1 MGIWTTFSPEPV
13 TKRPFFILRQGRG
26 GRAGSNTILQIRPET
41 SQFIALRDLLLGE
54 SLEVGFG
61 SEWRGGRRY
70 MSITRR
76 QENGG
81 VLTLSEPPHLPKE
94 SLLAGSLRQKWDTIA
109 QRFRSNA

>member
-13 TKRPFFILRQGRG
+13 TKRRFSILRQGRG
-26 GRAGSNTILQIRPET
+26 GRAGSKTILQIRPET
-41 SQFIALRDLLLGE
+41 SQFIAVRDLLLGE

-61 SEWRGGRRY
+61 SEGRGGRGY

-81 VLTLSEPPHLPKE
+81 ALTPSAPPHLPK
-94 SLLAGSLRQKWDTIA
+94 
-109 QRFRSNA
+109 